1 MFIKKSKGID
11 QCFVPVAEIH
21 PNPTK
26 TTITS
31 QNVHVDLRN
40 FVCALRSYNRSC
52 LYKKSKRIDQIFVP
66 VAEIHPNP
74 TKTTITSQK
83 LNVDL
88 RNFVCA
94 FRTCN
99 TSCLLKK
106 AKGLT
111 NFSYL

>member
-1 MFIKKSKGID
+1 MFI
-11 QCFVPVAEIH
+11 
-21 PNPTK
+21 
-26 TTITS
+26 
-31 QNVHVDLRN
+31 
-40 FVCALRSYNRSC
+40 
-52 LYKKSKRIDQIFVP
+52 KKSKRIDQFFVP

-83 LNVDL
+83 LHVDL
-88 RNFVCA
+88 RNFVRA
-94 FRTCN
+94 FRSYN